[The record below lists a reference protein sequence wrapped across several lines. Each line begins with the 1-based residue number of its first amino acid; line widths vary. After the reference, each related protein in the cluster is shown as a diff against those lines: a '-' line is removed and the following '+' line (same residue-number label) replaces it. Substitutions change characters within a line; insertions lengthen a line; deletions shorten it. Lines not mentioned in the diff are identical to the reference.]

1 MTKAPK
7 KLLFKLQRLTLKAKI
22 SLMRKNTIRK
32 LFPFFLITLSVT
44 LLIINSVLLHQKI
57 NLAVFLAFISTNVF
71 ILFYFLKTFS
81 NRSLLIHSQDE
92 RSIEQINIIRAEN
105 KKDREFGSGLKFKIT
120 RYDNLKKVIED
131 LNRSLKLDTVIQVL
145 SSAVYSLIS
154 NNSGCALFY
163 LVNNQYQKLNLA
175 YSIKDDSGLVVL
187 TKEGDI
193 FDQWVLRHSSQLII
207 EDLKNDFRFDLEALP
222 KLEERPIASLISSPL
237 ISHNSLL
244 GLLRLESKTSGA
256 FNQDDLRF
264 LSLVADLGA
273 AAVENSLL
281 FQKEQDLAIHDDLTA
296 LFTKQHFITRLKD
309 ESRRL
314 LRLDQYLSLMMID
327 IDFFKQ
333 YNDKF
338 GHTAGDIVLK
348 KMGYLLKDALREF
361 NPLLCRFGGE
371 EFLVML
377 PGINKQKA
385 LGIAED
391 LRRRIE
397 KEKIVLRRQDTHVTV
412 SIGVASLPL
421 DTKDEDELIQKADK
435 AMYSAK
441 GKGRN
446 RVCSM

>member
-1 MTKAPK
+1 
-7 KLLFKLQRLTLKAKI
+7 
-22 SLMRKNTIRK
+22 MRQNTTRK
-32 LFPFFLITLSVT
+32 FFLFFLLPLSVA
-44 LLIINSVLLHQKI
+44 LLLINSVLLHQKI
-57 NLAVFLAFISTNVF
+57 NLTVLSVF
-71 ILFYFLKTFS
+71 ILANIFILVYFLKTFS
-81 NRSLLIHSQDE
+81 NRSLLIHSQIE
-92 RSIEQINIIRAEN
+92 RSTEQINIIKAEN
-105 KKDREFGSGLKFKIT
+105 KKDREFALALKFKIT
-120 RYDNLKKVIED
+120 RYDNLKKIIED
-131 LNRSLKLDTVIQVL
+131 LNRSLKLDTTVSL
-145 SSAVYSLIS
+145 LCSAVYSLIS

-163 LVNNQYQKLNLA
+163 LVNNQYQKLNLV
-175 YSIKDDSGLVVL
+175 YTIKDDSDLVVL

-222 KLEERPIASLISSPL
+222 KLEARPILSLISSPL

-244 GLLRLESKTSGA
+244 GLLRLESKKSGA

-273 AAVENSLL
+273 AALENSLL

-309 ESRRL
+309 EAKRL
-314 LRLDQYLSLMMID
+314 LRLDQHLSLMMID

-348 KMGYLLKDALREF
+348 KMGRMLKDNLKEF

-377 PGINKQKA
+377 PEVNKQKS

-397 KEKIVLRRQDTHVTV
+397 KENIVLRRQDTHVTV

-421 DTKDEDELIQKADK
+421 DTKDEDELVQKADK
-435 AMYSAK
+435 AMYNAK

-446 RVCSM
+446 RVCSI

>member
-1 MTKAPK
+1 
-7 KLLFKLQRLTLKAKI
+7 
-22 SLMRKNTIRK
+22 MRQNTIRK
-32 LFPFFLITLSVT
+32 FFWFFLLILPAA
-44 LLIINSVLLHQKI
+44 LLPISSFLLHQKI
-57 NLAVFLAFISTNVF
+57 NPAVFLVFICANVF

-81 NRSLLIHSQDE
+81 RRSLLIHSQIE
-92 RSIEQINIIRAEN
+92 RCTEQINILKAEN
-105 KKDREFGSGLKFKIT
+105 EKNRQFAQALKFKIT

-131 LNRSLKLDTVIQVL
+131 LNRSLKLDTVIPVL
-145 SSAVYSLIS
+145 TSVVYSLIS

-163 LVNNQYQKLNLA
+163 LVNNQYQKLDLV

-187 TKEGDI
+187 AKEGDI

-207 EDLKNDFRFDLEALP
+207 EDLRNDFRFDLEALP
-222 KLEERPIASLISSPL
+222 DQEARPVLSLISSQL
-237 ISHNSLL
+237 VSHNSLL
-244 GLLRLESKTSGA
+244 GLLRLESKKSGA

-281 FQKEQDLAIHDDLTA
+281 FQKEQDLAIHDGLTS
-296 LFTKQHFITRLKD
+296 LFTKPHFITRLKD
-309 ESRRL
+309 EARRF
-314 LRLDQYLSLMMID
+314 LRLDQHLSLMMID

-348 KMGYLLKDALREF
+348 KIGRLLKNALKEF

-377 PGINKQKA
+377 PGVNKQRA

-391 LRRRIE
+391 LRRRIQE
-397 KEKIVLRRQDTHVTV
+397 ESIVLRRQDTHVTV
-412 SIGVASLPL
+412 SIGLACLPF

-441 GKGRN
+441 RKGRN
-446 RVCSM
+446 RVCSI